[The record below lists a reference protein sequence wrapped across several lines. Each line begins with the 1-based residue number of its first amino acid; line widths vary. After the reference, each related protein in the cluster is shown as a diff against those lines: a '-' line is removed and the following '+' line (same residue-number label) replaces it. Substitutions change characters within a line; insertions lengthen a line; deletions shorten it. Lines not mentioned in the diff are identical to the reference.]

1 MAANLDVAN
10 VISVGAAVV
19 AVLSELDAFS
29 KKRRS
34 KITTSGQQSAF
45 LGSID
50 LLLTGSVGR
59 NQSALECDE
68 HLDEQE
74 AHPITFEFLPPLY
87 KHNFFPQMD
96 TSEIRYLGNVP
107 SGVCCAR

>member
-1 MAANLDVAN
+1 MAANLDAAN
-10 VISVGAAVV
+10 VISVGAAVA

-29 KKRRS
+29 KKKRS
-34 KITTSGQQSAF
+34 KITSGQQSAF
-45 LGSID
+45 LGSIN

-59 NQSALECDE
+59 TQSDLECDE

-74 AHPITFEFLPPLY
+74 AHPITFEFLPALY
-87 KHNFFPQMD
+87 KHYFFPQMD

>member
-1 MAANLDVAN
+1 MAANLDAAN
-10 VISVGAAVV
+10 VISMGAAVE
-19 AVLSELDAFS
+19 AVSSELDAFS
-29 KKRRS
+29 EKKRS
-34 KITTSGQQSAF
+34 KITSGQQSAF

-59 NQSALECDE
+59 NQSDLECDE

-87 KHNFFPQMD
+87 KHYFFSPRWILQRFA
-96 TSEIRYLGNVP
+96 I
-107 SGVCCAR
+107 